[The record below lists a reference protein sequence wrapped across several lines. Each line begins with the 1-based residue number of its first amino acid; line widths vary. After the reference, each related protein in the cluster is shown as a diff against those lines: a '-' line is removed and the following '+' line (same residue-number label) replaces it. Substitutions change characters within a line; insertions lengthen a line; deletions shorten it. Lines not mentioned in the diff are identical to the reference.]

1 MTSSPKIKINGF
13 SKTIIDNGIVDD
25 TKWKL
30 FSNNGIHFD
39 GIILDPKKHTIRD
52 FKLNDIEKLFA
63 KQFQNISNKKSR
75 KRSIK
80 NKNKNKK
87 SKSRSKTM
95 KNRNN

>member
-1 MTSSPKIKINGF
+1 MTSSAKIKINGF
-13 SKTIIDNGIVDD
+13 SKTIIDNDIIDD

-30 FSNNGIHFD
+30 FSNNGIQFD
-39 GIILDPKKHTIRD
+39 GIILDPKKKHTIRD
-52 FKLNDIEKLFA
+52 FKLNDIEKLLA

-75 KRSIK
+75 KRSM
-80 NKNKNKK
+80 KNKK